1 MRMLPLPDTPGV
13 RFRLAVAMLRE
24 LARARGEPLRGL
36 GVLELAQTLR
46 TNPLQV
52 EPLLDTLVDIDWV
65 GRLDEPGGARYVLL
79 CDPQATPAQPLL
91 AQLLAE
97 TSGQR
102 IEIGGVVA
110 ALQVAGHAIG
120 RLNRR

>member
-1 MRMLPLPDTPGV
+1 V

-52 EPLLDTLVDIDWV
+52 EPLLDTLVGIDWV

-91 AQLLAE
+91 AQLLLDPAPTLKSFWRRARFDE
-97 TSGQR
+97 LTLAD
-102 IEIGGVVA
+102 IIA
-110 ALQVAGHAIG
+110 A
-120 RLNRR
+120 